1 MNMHERI
8 KGGKLFTDMCE
19 GMPQERD
26 EAKRKMI
33 AFNNTTP
40 DNIAERRKIQNEMLH
55 EKSGAADIEPPIY
68 FRYGKHILVGEGTCI
83 DLNCNFIDDGMITI
97 GKNVIIGP
105 AVTVITSGR
114 PVRPDMREYKYAD
127 PVTIKDNVLI
137 GANVTVFPGVTIGEN
152 SVIEPGSVV
161 SKDIPA
167 NVIAGGNP
175 CKESREISD
184 KDNEYYY
191 RRRKISDK
199 DLEEERSLRANDQP
213 VATKAAPAAKAEEAA
228 KAEPER
234 SDIPVEPMDPEFL
247 RSIGLSEADVR
258 TVQEKESRDA
268 GLSSDTDDSEEKLPQ
283 RSDNPNRYH
292 RIANTGP
299 VAQDNGEPSPFK
311 PLGSNKPSAAATP
324 DEPAEPSPFKP
335 IAPSAAEI
343 AKEDTAPSPFKA
355 AKPAVEEEPSNNPFK
370 AAAASN
376 APAPGLFKPV
386 GGGNSAVADEPSE
399 PSPFK
404 PLAVNPADE
413 VKEEEA
419 PSPFKAIKE
428 TAVEY
433 PSDDESNNPFKAAA
447 SSQGAPAPGLF
458 KPNGSKGAAKKSEPQ
473 PHGAIGTG
481 LLKPTGNIG
490 ATEGLS
496 GRVSESEHLDSF
508 GSLGSDEG
516 SLSGGL
522 QSGSSGASESLLGSG
537 SSLSSGSSE
546 SKLPQRSESTN
557 SYYPTKHS
565 SSALGSSE
573 PSPFKPMGGAKTAPE
588 AAEEPS
594 SSPFKPTGNAVPGFG
609 VGAQPEAAEPS
620 PFKPIGNTAQ
630 SNSAADPEP
639 AEASP
644 FKPAGNAVPGFGVG
658 AQPVEAEPS
667 PFKPIANAVP
677 DAEPEQNSAPFA
689 PVKPEASL
697 EDIPAPGPAPAADP
711 HEYSPFKPINFS
723 DLDDLPPL
731 DESAPSPFKPLR

>member
-213 VATKAAPAAKAEEAA
+213 VATKAASAA

-386 GGGNSAVADEPSE
+386 GGGNNAVADEP
-399 PSPFK
+399 
-404 PLAVNPADE
+404 
-413 VKEEEA
+413 
-419 PSPFKAIKE
+419 
-428 TAVEY
+428 
-433 PSDDESNNPFKAAA
+433 
-447 SSQGAPAPGLF
+447 
-458 KPNGSKGAAKKSEPQ
+458 
-473 PHGAIGTG
+473 
-481 LLKPTGNIG
+481 
-490 ATEGLS
+490 
-496 GRVSESEHLDSF
+496 
-508 GSLGSDEG
+508 
-516 SLSGGL
+516 
-522 QSGSSGASESLLGSG
+522 
-537 SSLSSGSSE
+537 
-546 SKLPQRSESTN
+546 
-557 SYYPTKHS
+557 
-565 SSALGSSE
+565 SE

-620 PFKPIGNTAQ
+620 PFKPIGNAAQ

-689 PVKPEASL
+689 PVEPEASL